1 MRQSDNNNNNNNNTY
16 CTTTHT
22 QSALLSV
29 CDNTYISPNIFTS
42 LPFFFHFPPL
52 SDVLSSQFKS
62 LHFTA
67 IFVIVIMSRHW
78 TFYSIALIL
87 LPFSMYPRVI
97 SQTDIRD
104 VYFVRPCYMSCLR
117 CPWCDFC
124 VLYMTQ
130 SIAKLHIFLKYSV
143 ISRLPKKIQIIL
155 FMLNSLG

>member
-1 MRQSDNNNNNNNNTY
+1 MRQQQDILY
-16 CTTTHT
+16 CNLHANCISMSIWKYTHFT
-22 QSALLSV
+22 KDLH
-29 CDNTYISPNIFTS
+29 FTS
-42 LPFFFHFPPL
+42 LTIFHFPPL